1 MSEQA
6 HESVDEPVP
15 HESSTQSDAEA
26 PGVEDAAQAALEAA
40 LAEHK
45 DQLLRVR
52 AESENFKRRLQQDKE
67 TAVKFALESFIRDLI
82 PILDSFDQAMAF
94 ASPDPNSASDGP
106 TDQPSVIAGFA
117 LIQKQMMGLMEKSSV
132 TPIDASGAFD
142 PHCHQAISQVA
153 SDTVPADHIVQVAQ
167 TGYTYHDRV
176 VRPAMVIVSTGPEST
191 ESNRVENHTD
201 SQNKDG
207 ETPVET
213 AEKKEI

>member
-6 HESVDEPVP
+6 QESVDEPVS
-15 HESSTQSDAEA
+15 HESSTQSDAEVPVVDHA
-26 PGVEDAAQAALEAA
+26 TQAALEAA
-40 LAEHK
+40 VAEHK

-94 ASPDPNSASDGP
+94 ANPDQASVSDGQA
-106 TDQPSVIAGFA
+106 DHPSVVAGFE

-132 TPIDASGAFD
+132 TPIQATGAFD
-142 PHCHQAISQVA
+142 PQCHQAISQVA
-153 SDTVPADHIVQVAQ
+153 SDTVPANHIVQVAQ

-191 ESNRVENHTD
+191 ESDGVVNHAE

-207 ETPVET
+207 ETTVET